1 MAKMKPESRTL
12 VRSFQVGVG
21 GIVFIAFLMWVTV
34 EAQFGNPLEDKTY
47 VKAAFRDIDTLA
59 IKDPVRQNSKGIGRV
74 IDIEYGDGEAIVT
87 LQIELG
93 DDYRA
98 YRNATASIQD
108 QSAVGSKFVEIRPGT
123 PDAGELGDG
132 VIPQAQTKSSRD
144 VYQILDLFDPAT
156 RAGANG
162 FLTQFGGGLTGQ
174 ATNFK
179 DFMATG
185 PDLLTDTGTVAASL
199 GSKEADLPALLN
211 AADRVSSRFAGRQ
224 GQIASLIGQS
234 ESTFSGI
241 VADDGVPLSETLK
254 RAPGTL
260 DELRRATEAINPS
273 LADTRAA
280 MADFETGARGLGRSE
295 ENLRGVFTDGIPVLD
310 DVPDVA
316 DKVTPSFKDLTP
328 ALQDTRPLAPRAAD
342 ALRMAATPLKALAP
356 YSKELGYL
364 FVRGRSFLSEGT
376 ADGVHYARLNA
387 DVQGL
392 SSFTGGFVK
401 YCNYAVNA
409 YPKPGEAD
417 KDHTKLGLGGN
428 QVCGVQAR
436 GLPGSPALTAPL
448 SNPLSK
454 PALLGGVPR

>member
-1 MAKMKPESRTL
+1 MAKLKPESRTL

-21 GIVFIAFLMWVTV
+21 GIIFIAFLMWITV
-34 EAQFGNPLEDKTY
+34 EAQFGNPLADKTY
-47 VKAAFRDIDTLA
+47 VKAAFKDIDTLA

-74 IDIEYGDGEAIVT
+74 IDIQYGDGEAIVT

-93 DDYRA
+93 DGYRA
-98 YRNATASIQD
+98 YKNATASIQD
-108 QSAVGSKFVEIRPGT
+108 QSAVGSKFVELRPGT
-123 PDAGELGDG
+123 PDSGELGDG

-179 DFMATG
+179 DFMANG
-185 PDLLTDTGTVAASL
+185 PDTLSDTGTVAAAL

-224 GQIASLIGQS
+224 DQLASLIEQT

-241 VADDGVPLSETLK
+241 VVDDGRALSETLNRAPATLDALK
-254 RAPGTL
+254 RAT
-260 DELRRATEAINPS
+260 DSINPS

-280 MADFETGARGLGRSE
+280 MTDFEAGARSLGDSE
-295 ENLRGVFTDGIPVLD
+295 DDLRGVLTDGIPALD

-316 DKVTPSFKDLTP
+316 DKVTPAFKDLTP
-328 ALQDTRPLAPRAAD
+328 ALKDTRPLAPRAAD
-342 ALRMAATPLKALAP
+342 ALRMASTPLKVLAP

-387 DVQGL
+387 DVQGPA
-392 SSFTGGFVK
+392 SFTGGFVK
-401 YCNYAVNA
+401 YCNFAVNA

-417 KDHTKLGLGGN
+417 KDHTTLGLGGN
-428 QVCGVQAR
+428 QPCGLAAK
-436 GLPGSPALTAPL
+436 GLPGSPSLPIPGSAPL
-448 SNPLSK
+448 SK
-454 PALLGGVPR
+454 ALNGAIPR